1 MVRFT
6 IALAK
11 LTKSPDDDTVVIE
24 ETITD
29 IYHEEQLSE
38 TFLLRVNPKGQVS
51 TSYTIGQS

>member
-11 LTKSPDDDTVVIE
+11 LPKSLDDTIIIE

-29 IYHEEQLSE
+29 IYREEQLSE
-38 TFLLRVNPKGQVS
+38 AFLLQVNPKGQV
-51 TSYTIGQS
+51 